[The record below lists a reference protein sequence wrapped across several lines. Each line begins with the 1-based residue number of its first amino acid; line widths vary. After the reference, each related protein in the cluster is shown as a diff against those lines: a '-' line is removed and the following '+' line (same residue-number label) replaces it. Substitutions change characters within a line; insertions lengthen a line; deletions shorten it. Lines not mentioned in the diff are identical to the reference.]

1 LRLTFDLSVRPGK
14 RVMNRFSSG
23 SSFSTQLAEASEL
36 IQAANTA
43 QNASASDDVT
53 AIAGFG
59 SGVHQFLNQLLTLVY
74 SKTTTLLAANM
85 VLVSLLLSTRTSI
98 KIGLDAFY
106 ISAIFFFSLSAITS
120 VIVLFPRLRHDA
132 SGGMIFW
139 RAILAQGNAD
149 AYATKVQTLTKAK
162 VEEEYARDNY
172 HLARVIRLK
181 DTLLRCAITF
191 FILGLTCAVIGVVA
205 PMLFSHRPM

>member
-1 LRLTFDLSVRPGK
+1 
-14 RVMNRFSSG
+14 MNRFSPG
-23 SSFSTQLAEASEL
+23 SSFPTQLAAASEL
-36 IQAANTA
+36 LQAANTA
-43 QNASASDDVT
+43 QSATDNTTTPADVAS
-53 AIAGFG
+53 IAGFG
-59 SGVHQFLNQLLTLVY
+59 AGVHQSLNQLLTLVY

-106 ISAIFFFSLSAITS
+106 VAAVFCFSLSAITS
-120 VIVLFPRLRHDA
+120 VIVLFPRLRHDS

-139 RAILAQGNAD
+139 RGILAQGNAD
-149 AYATKVQTLTKAK
+149 AYVVNVQTLTKAR

-172 HLARVIRLK
+172 HLACVIRLK
-181 DTLLRCAITF
+181 DTLLRCAIAC

-205 PMLFSHRPM
+205 PMVFSHAAM

>member
-1 LRLTFDLSVRPGK
+1 
-14 RVMNRFSSG
+14 MNRFLPG
-23 SSFSTQLAEASEL
+23 SSLPTQLAAASEL

-43 QNASASDDVT
+43 QNVASSDDISS
-53 AIAGFG
+53 IAGFG
-59 SGVHQFLNQLLTLVY
+59 AGVHQFLNQLLTLVY

-98 KIGLDAFY
+98 KIGLDTFY
-106 ISAIFFFSLSAITS
+106 IGAVFFFSLSAITS
-120 VIVLFPRLRHDA
+120 VIVLFPRLRHDS

-149 AYATKVQTLTKAK
+149 AYASNVQTLTRAK

-191 FILGLTCAVIGVVA
+191 FILGLTCAVVGVVA
-205 PMLFSHRPM
+205 PMVFSHMPM